1 MYPNAMAG
9 WQVCMTGFPSAQPAS
24 HFCLCPIPAT
34 GAAPNK
40 VKNGNNGAV
49 SCDTFCKGNWGGFQ
63 CPGGCTSALDTAT
76 GKVAG
81 CKDARGVG
89 TKQVTCCCSQCPAGE
104 HHGPAWL
111 PWLFCSQHS

>member
-1 MYPNAMAG
+1 MAG

-24 HFCLCPIPAT
+24 HICLCPIPAT

-49 SCDTFCKGNWGGFQ
+49 SCDTFCKGKWGGFQ

-81 CKDARGVG
+81 CKDVRGVG

-104 HHGPAWL
+104 HHGTAWL
-111 PWLFCSQHS
+111 P